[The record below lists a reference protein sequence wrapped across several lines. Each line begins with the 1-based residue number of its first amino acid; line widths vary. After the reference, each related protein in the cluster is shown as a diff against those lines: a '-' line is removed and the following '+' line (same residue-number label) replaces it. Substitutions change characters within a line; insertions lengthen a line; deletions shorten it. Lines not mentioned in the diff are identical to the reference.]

1 MQSVKDSEIAEV
13 KAPRMHNNTLFC
25 KHKKY
30 KSKKNKTV
38 LIHLKC
44 IKGFSPVVIITI
56 LLRRKR

>member
-1 MQSVKDSEIAEV
+1 MQSVKDSEIVEV
-13 KAPRMHNNTLFC
+13 KAQRMHINTLFC

-30 KSKKNKTV
+30 KSKKNKSV

-44 IKGFSPVVIITI
+44 IKSFCPVVIIAI